1 LAIITNNISLLC
13 KKNLTSDNEVIKAS
27 VPLNKLKIVDLFC
40 GCGGFTAGVIKAAI
54 NNNYH
59 PEVSLAIDSDS
70 DAINV
75 FKLNFGNYIKKL
87 EATDIRK
94 LFSGELG
101 KPYTDI
107 ENRFKTELDNVN
119 ILIAGPPCQ
128 GHSDLNNRTRRDD
141 PRNGLYLR
149 AIRAVEILSPEI
161 MIVENVASV
170 IHDKSE
176 VVQTSINYLKKINYK
191 VETIEINAI
200 EYGVAQKRKRH
211 FLLAHKK
218 HLESSLEGQLLNL
231 KTKPKVLKD
240 VISDIVDEYKKKNGI
255 FFTPSAMH
263 KDNKKRVAYLFKNN
277 KYNLPDDYRPN
288 CHKNNKHSYVSM
300 YGRLKWTEP
309 SQTITSGF
317 GSMGQ
322 GRFVHPSRKRVIT
335 PHEAARIQG
344 FSDKFKFSCVD
355 KRTKLHQMIANAVPP
370 PIAHILAS
378 IFLQNLER

>member
-1 LAIITNNISLLC
+1 MTVITKNINPVC
-13 KKNLTSDNEVIKAS
+13 KRHSGFDHEKIETSIHPKR
-27 VPLNKLKIVDLFC
+27 LRIVDLFC
-40 GCGGFTAGVIKAAI
+40 GCGGFTAGVIEAAI
-54 NNNYH
+54 NNNFY

-70 DAINV
+70 EAISV
-75 FKLNFGNYIKKL
+75 FNLNFEKYINKL
-87 EATDIRK
+87 ETTDIQK

-107 ENRFKTELDNVN
+107 ENRLKIEFNNIN

-161 MIVENVASV
+161 AIIENVASV

-176 VVQTSINYLKKINYK
+176 VIQTSINYLKKINYK
-191 VETIEINAI
+191 VETIEIDVS

-218 HLESSLEGQLLNL
+218 HLESSLESQLLNR
-231 KTKPKVLKD
+231 KTKPKALKD
-240 VISDIVDEYKKKNGI
+240 VISDIVDEYKKKKGI

-263 KDNKKRVAYLFKNN
+263 KDNKKRVAYLFENN
-277 KYNLPDDYRPN
+277 EFNLPNDYRPN

-300 YGRLKWTEP
+300 YGRLKWAEP
-309 SQTITSGF
+309 AQTITSGF

-370 PIAHILAS
+370 PIANILAS
-378 IFLQNLER
+378 IFLQSLER

>member
-1 LAIITNNISLLC
+1 MAIITNNISLLC

>member
-1 LAIITNNISLLC
+1 MTVITNKINPLGKRSS
-13 KKNLTSDNEVIKAS
+13 NSEHEEMKAS
-27 VPLNKLKIVDLFC
+27 IHTNRLRIVDLFC
-40 GCGGFTAGVIKAAI
+40 GCGGFTAGVIEAAI
-54 NNNYH
+54 NNKYH
-59 PEVSLAIDSDS
+59 PEISLAIDSDS
-70 DAINV
+70 EAINV
-75 FKLNFGNYIKKL
+75 FNLNFENYIKRL
-87 EATDIRK
+87 EVTDIRK

-107 ENRFKTELDNVN
+107 ENRLKIELDNID

-149 AIRAVEILSPEI
+149 AIRAIEILSPEI
-161 MIVENVASV
+161 TIIENVASV
-170 IHDKSE
+170 VHDKSE

-191 VETIEINAI
+191 VEAVKINAS

-218 HLESSLEGQLLNL
+218 HLDSSLENHLLNQ

-240 VISDIVDEYKKKNGI
+240 VISDIVDEYKEKKGI
-255 FFTPSAMH
+255 FFTPSVMH
-263 KDNKKRVAYLFKNN
+263 KDNKKRVAYLFEKN
-277 KYNLPDDYRPN
+277 KYNLPDDHRPN

-300 YGRLKWTEP
+300 YGRLKWAEP
-309 SQTITSGF
+309 AQTITSGF

-322 GRFVHPSRKRVIT
+322 GRFVHPSRERVIT

-344 FSDKFKFSCVD
+344 FSDKFKFSCAD
-355 KRTKLHQMIANAVPP
+355 KRTKLHQMIGNAVPP
-370 PIAHILAS
+370 PIAIILAS
-378 IFLQNLER
+378 IFLQKFER